1 MKLGVLTLV
10 DHYPDAMSAT
20 ERYAQIV
27 DEAVYAEEL
36 GFDSFWIGEHHF
48 SQYICPYPVPLLA
61 AIASRTSKIRLGTGV
76 ALAPHHDPIRLAE
89 DYAMLDVLSGGRVDL
104 VLARGAFKAGF
115 DGFNQ
120 SMRESKPRLR
130 ESAQIIK
137 GAWAESPFSYDGEF
151 RKVDNVDVQPRPV
164 QSQGPPIWIGST
176 NVDSARWIA
185 DQCMHL
191 SVANIFGPAVPM
203 APAVNAYREQ
213 LKENGE
219 NPSEYHVSSGHHV
232 YIGESSSQAHAEFDP
247 HYRAYCKL
255 IVGELTKGLS
265 EKQLEQAKAAGAPVD
280 ADSLFKRLVRNAVI
294 FGADEAADHIN
305 ALKTELALDH
315 YWGYFDLGGIDTP
328 TLRTSMER
336 FASKVMHQVR

>member
-10 DHYPDAMSAT
+10 DHYPEQMSAT

-61 AIASRTSKIRLGTGV
+61 AIAARTSKIRLGTGV

-137 GAWAESPFSYDGEF
+137 GAWTQSPFSYDGEF
-151 RKVDNVDVQPRPV
+151 RKVDDIDLQPRPV
-164 QSQGPPIWIGST
+164 QSPCPPIWIGST

-185 DQCMHL
+185 DQGMHL

-203 APAVNAYREQ
+203 APAVDAYRDQ
-213 LKENGE
+213 LAKNSENL
-219 NPSEYHVSSGHHV
+219 SEFHVSSGHHV
-232 YIGESSSQAHAEFDP
+232 YIGESTSQAHAEFHP
-247 HYRAYCKL
+247 HYRAYCEL

-265 EKQLEQAKAAGAPVD
+265 EKQLEQAKAADAPVD
-280 ADSLFKRLVRNAVI
+280 ADSLFKRLVRNAVV

-305 ALKTELALDH
+305 ALKAELALDH

-328 TLRTSMER
+328 TLRASMER
-336 FASKVMHQVR
+336 FASKVMHRVR

>member
-27 DEAVYAEEL
+27 EEAVYAEEL
-36 GFDSFWIGEHHF
+36 GFDTFWIGEHHF

-61 AIASRTSKIRLGTGV
+61 AIASRTSRIRLGTGV

-130 ESAQIIK
+130 ESAEIIK
-137 GAWAESPFSYDGEF
+137 GAWSQSPFSHEGEF
-151 RKVDNVDVQPRPV
+151 RSVRDIDLQPRPV
-164 QSQGPPIWIGST
+164 QSPYPPIWIGST
-176 NVDSARWIA
+176 SVDSARWIA
-185 DQCMHL
+185 DQRMHL

-203 APAVNAYREQ
+203 SPAVDAFRER
-213 LKENGE
+213 LRENGE
-219 NPSEYHVSSGHHV
+219 DPDEFLVSSGHHV
-232 YIGESSSQAHAEFDP
+232 YIGESTAQARSEFEP
-247 HYRAYCKL
+247 HYRAYCEL
-255 IVGELTKGLS
+255 IVRELTKGLS
-265 EKQLEQAKAAGAPVD
+265 AKALESARAAGAPVE
-280 ADSLFKRLVRNAVI
+280 ANSLFERLIGNAVV
-294 FGADEAADHIN
+294 FGDDDAVNQIN
-305 ALKTELALDH
+305 QLKAELGLDH
-315 YWGYFDLGGIDTP
+315 YWAYFDLGGIDTP
-328 TLRTSMER
+328 KLHASMER
-336 FASKVMHQVR
+336 FASKVMHRVR

>member
-10 DHYPDAMSAT
+10 DHYADQMSAT

-61 AIASRTSKIRLGTGV
+61 AIASRTQKIRLGTGV

-120 SMRESKPRLR
+120 SMRESRPRLR
-130 ESAQIIK
+130 ESAQIIQ
-137 GAWAESPFSYDGEF
+137 GAWSETPFSYEGEF
-151 RKVDNVDVQPRPV
+151 RSVRNVDLQPRPV
-164 QSQGPPIWIGST
+164 QSPHPPLWIGST

-185 DQCMHL
+185 DQGMHL
-191 SVANIFGPAVPM
+191 SVANIFGPSIPM
-203 APAVNAYREQ
+203 APAVEAYREQ
-213 LKENGE
+213 LRNNGKDV
-219 NPSEYHVSSGHHV
+219 SQFLVSSGHHV
-232 YIGESSSQAHAEFDP
+232 YIGDTTSQAKTEFHP
-247 HYRAYCKL
+247 HYRAYCEL
-255 IVGELTKGLS
+255 IVRELTKGMS
-265 EKQLEQAKAAGAPVD
+265 EKALEQAKAAGAPVE
-280 ADSLFKRLVRNAVI
+280 AESLFNRLVRNAVI

-305 ALKTELALDH
+305 RLKAELALDH
-315 YWGYFDLGGIDTP
+315 YWGYFDLGGIDTRK
-328 TLRTSMER
+328 LHASMEQ

>member
-10 DHYPDAMSAT
+10 DHYADQMSAT

-48 SQYICPYPVPLLA
+48 SQYICPSPVPLLA
-61 AIASRTSKIRLGTGV
+61 AIASRTSRIRLGTGV

-89 DYAMLDVLSGGRVDL
+89 DYAMLDVLSNGRVDL
-104 VLARGAFKAGF
+104 VLARGAFKVGF

-130 ESAQIIK
+130 ESATIIK
-137 GAWAESPFSYDGEF
+137 GAWSESPFSHEGEF
-151 RKVDNVDVQPRPV
+151 RKVNNVDLQPRPV
-164 QSQGPPIWIGST
+164 QSPHPPLWIGST

-185 DQCMHL
+185 DQRMHL

-203 APAVNAYREQ
+203 GPAVRAYREQ
-213 LKENGE
+213 LQKNGE
-219 NPSEYHVSSGHHV
+219 NLADFLVSSGHHV
-232 YIGESSSQAHAEFDP
+232 YIGETTEKARAEFEP
-247 HYRAYCKL
+247 HYRAYCEL
-255 IVGELTKGLS
+255 IVEELTKGMS
-265 EKQLEQAKAAGAPVD
+265 KKALEQAKAAGAPVD
-280 ADSLFKRLVRNAVI
+280 AGTLFGRLIRNAVV
-294 FGADEAADHIN
+294 FGADEAANQIN
-305 ALKTELALDH
+305 QLKAELALDH
-315 YWGYFDLGGIDTP
+315 YWAYFDLGGIDTAKLHA
-328 TLRTSMER
+328 TMER